1 MKKILP
7 LILIVA
13 LITAAAALPAS
24 AASVS
29 LSGPSSAESGS
40 EVTFAVT
47 ASGSEGITG
56 FSATIVPESG
66 LVVQSVSG
74 CPSGWMSASNTNAI
88 SIAGSN
94 SVTGLE
100 VYIKCKVT
108 GDVGATKT
116 LSLANVKVSDAN
128 AKDSVLGAPS
138 KSISIAAP
146 KSGENRLASL
156 SVSGYTLSPGFS
168 ENTTSY
174 TIGKVPFDVKSVNVS
189 ASAKDSAASVS
200 VQGTGLAVGEN
211 YVKVNVTAPN
221 GSVKTYT
228 ISVTREQDP
237 NYKPDTDGSL
247 AELAV
252 SEGKLSPAFDK
263 DTKEYVVYVPYET
276 EKITISGRAAAQLA
290 KGVKN
295 LQDVE
300 LEVGINEL
308 VLECTAEDD
317 SVTKYTVYVVRMDEF
332 GGKDTVGLPAS
343 LIGVEPEAEPEP
355 EPEAKEAEP
364 VKDGVPWWLLAVVGV
379 AALGVGFGSAAMI
392 FRMRKYDEPP
402 YEDDSI
408 DDVVQ
413 KPADPIDEYLNDA
426 FDDYD
431 EP

>member
-1 MKKILP
+1 MKKLLP

-13 LITAAAALPAS
+13 LIMSAAALPAS

-47 ASGSEGITG
+47 ASGGEGITG

-88 SIAGSN
+88 SVAGSN
-94 SVTGLE
+94 AVTGLE

-116 LSLANVKVSDAN
+116 LSLANVKVSDSNAN
-128 AKDSVLGAPS
+128 DSALAAPS
-138 KSISIAAP
+138 KTITVAAP

-156 SVSGYTLSPGFS
+156 TVSGYTLSPAFS

-174 TIGKVPFDVKSVNVS
+174 TIGKVPFDVKSVSVTGK
-189 ASAKDSAASVS
+189 AKDSAATVS
-200 VQGTGLAVGEN
+200 VQGAALAVGEN

-247 AELAV
+247 AALAV

-276 EKITISGRAAAQLA
+276 EKITISGQAAAKLA

-295 LQDVE
+295 LEDIE
-300 LEVGINEL
+300 LEVGVNEL
-308 VLECTAEDD
+308 VVECTAEDD

-332 GGKDTVGLPAS
+332 GGKDTLGLPAS
-343 LIGVEPEAEPEP
+343 LIGAEPEPEPEP
-355 EPEAKEAEP
+355 EPEAKEPEKAG
-364 VKDGVPWWLLAVVGV
+364 DGAPWWLLAVVGV
-379 AALGVGFGSAAMI
+379 VGLGVGFGSAFLI
-392 FRMRKYDEPP
+392 LRIRKHDDMPYYDEP
-402 YEDDSI
+402 DDDFLI
-408 DDVVQ
+408 PE
-413 KPADPIDEYLNDA
+413 KDPIDEYLNDE
-426 FDDYD
+426 FDDYE